1 MHENSPN
8 SSRLKVYYNGAC
20 PVCRAGINSQ
30 RKRMSRWEVDVE
42 WIDIHTRP
50 DRLEEIAAEQEF
62 VRERLHVLDSDGN
75 LAIGEK
81 AFAALWQKTPKQRWL
96 ARLVSLPGVRT
107 LARWSYNA
115 FAAGLYRWN
124 RAKGRW

>member
-1 MHENSPN
+1 MHENSPDR
-8 SSRLKVYYNGAC
+8 SRLKVYYNGAC

-30 RKRMSRWEVDVE
+30 RARMSRYEVDVE

-50 DRLEEIAAEQEF
+50 DRLGEIAAEQEF
-62 VRERLHVLDSDGN
+62 VRERLHVLDADGN

-81 AFAALWQKTPKQRWL
+81 AFAALWQKTLKQRWL

>member
-1 MHENSPN
+1 MHENSPD

-30 RKRMSRWEVDVE
+30 RRRMSRCDVDVE

-75 LAIGEK
+75 LAIGEQ